1 MAKIEQLEL
10 TVQDKAIHCGGCESR
25 IQNVLGKLP
34 GVIKA
39 KADHQTQQ
47 VSLALDTDKTTV
59 DEVKEKLAAAGYR
72 AA

>member
-10 TVQDKAIHCGGCESR
+10 TVQDNAIHCGGCESR
-25 IQNVLGKLP
+25 IQTVLGKLP

-39 KADHQTQQ
+39 KANHKTQQ

-59 DEVKEKLAAAGYR
+59 AEVKERLAAAGYK
-72 AA
+72 AV